1 MGGPVVI
8 PSAGEA
14 VVRLCALREGNVITA
29 ALRCADTYYGVDHAK
44 AEFSLVASAESKAV
58 VEPMAAAFGT
68 RRLADGDAGLVD
80 GTELYRPICFQSGR
94 FRRITFFAEGTARSG
109 RALPRG
115 PDEQP
120 WVAAGS
126 GLA

>member
-29 ALRCADTYYGVDHAK
+29 VLRCADTYYGVDHAK
-44 AEFSLVASAESKAV
+44 AEFSLVASAESRAV
-58 VEPMAAAFGT
+58 VAPMAAAFGT

-80 GTELYRPICFQSGR
+80 GTVRYGPTSFPSAR
-94 FRRITFFAEGTARSG
+94 FARITFVSGRPARS
-109 RALPRG
+109 RRSPARR
-115 PDEQP
+115 
-120 WVAAGS
+120 
-126 GLA
+126 